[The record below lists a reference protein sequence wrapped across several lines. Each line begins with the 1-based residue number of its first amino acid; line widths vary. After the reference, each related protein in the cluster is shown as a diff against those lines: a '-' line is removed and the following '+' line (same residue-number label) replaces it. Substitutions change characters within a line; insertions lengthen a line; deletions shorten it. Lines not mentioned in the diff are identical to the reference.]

1 MKLLYLLLPSVCLM
15 QVTGAAK
22 DAAIKKDK
30 DSLQGAWSVITVTTD
45 GKDADVTKLVG
56 AKVIFEGDKA
66 IGKVIRLGKDNETGY
81 RLDPTV
87 KPKAID
93 FVHPDGTTTPGIYLL
108 EDNKLKIC
116 NNPPK
121 SSRPKTFETK
131 GGSGTVLIILRRDR

>member
-1 MKLLYLLLPSVCLM
+1 MKPLLLLVSALALA

-30 DSLQGAWSVITVTTD
+30 EALQGTWSIIQVVTE

-66 IGKVIRLGKDNETGY
+66 IGKVIRLGKGNETAY

-87 KPKAID
+87 NPKAID
-93 FVHPDGTTTPGIYLL
+93 FVHSDGTVTPGIYFLD
-108 EDNKLKIC
+108 ENKLKIC
-116 NNPPK
+116 NNAPK
-121 SSRPKTFETK
+121 STRPKTFESK
-131 GGSGTVLIILRRDR
+131 PASGTILIILRRDR